1 MALQL
6 ITLPTV
12 QAGQSLA
19 DAEQILM
26 KTLPQQELQFAN
38 EMLGVDSATLG
49 QYTKDLMNVLTRDLA
64 SSVNQADGSNKDT
77 LDANTAKVVNAALQG
92 IAKGAMLG
100 IMGGLDVQR
109 NG

>member
-12 QAGQSLA
+12 QAGQTLTQ
-19 DAEQILM
+19 AEQIL
-26 KTLPQQELQFAN
+26 KQTLPQQELQFAN
-38 EMLGVDSATLG
+38 QMLAVDSATLG
-49 QYTKDLMNVLTRDLA
+49 QYTKDLMNVLSRDMAA
-64 SSVNQADGSNKDT
+64 SINQTDGSNGDT
-77 LDANTAKVVNAALQG
+77 LDANTAKIVNAALQG

-100 IMGGLDVQR
+100 IMGGMDVQR